1 MSGEK
6 SVRNHPQNTSSGEEV
21 EGGAPGIR
29 EDTYVQPMEETSVGK
44 AFPTSGQRGSMLVQ
58 ISTLQ
63 PMKYL
68 IPEHVDIP

>member
-6 SVRNHPQNTSSGEEV
+6 SVRNHPQNTSGGEV
-21 EGGAPGIR
+21 KEGGAPGIR